1 MFLAALAL
9 ISHPPVQTPAVRSA
23 IATIAP
29 QNLLSADEYPYS
41 PRAIPKTLT
50 TGVKLTVG
58 TNGRV
63 ESCAVASSS
72 GWPALD
78 AALCSILARM
88 QSEPASE
95 FSRASGIYSPPRHID
110 EQSMPGTHVILITWT
125 PPRLW

>member
-29 QNLLSADEYPYS
+29 QNPLSAGDYPYS
-41 PRAIPKTLT
+41 PRAILKTIT

-58 TNGRV
+58 TSGRV
-63 ESCAVASSS
+63 ESCAVVSTS

-88 QSEPASE
+88 QSEPA
-95 FSRASGIYSPPRHID
+95 RDIPNSGIYSRSKTID
-110 EQSMPGTHVILITWT
+110 EQTMPGTHVIFVTWK

>member
-29 QNLLSADEYPYS
+29 RDPLSANEYPYS
-41 PRAIPKTLT
+41 PRAIPKSLT

-58 TNGRV
+58 TSGRV
-63 ESCAVASSS
+63 ESCAIASSS

-78 AALCSILARM
+78 AALCSILTGM
-88 QSEPASE
+88 QSKPASE
-95 FSRASGIYSPPRHID
+95 LSRASGIYSPPRHID